1 MGHVRGQPL
10 PTREPGCAPRHVLQI
25 DQHQFDRILDLIES
39 GKEEGA
45 KLECGG
51 SAMKDR
57 GLFIKPTV
65 FSEVTDTMR
74 IAKEEV
80 LAGGKGTA
88 VARGARCPAGV
99 RGGDQGGGRVF
110 SGAQESPEAF
120 TREAA
125 CFLVHLFSPW
135 GSLGRPPRL
144 WKPEPSV
151 EGAEHA
157 FPHSSLRVPVFK
169 HVPGQKAIAAC
180 GSCQESWIRGPDRS

>member
-1 MGHVRGQPL
+1 MNHLATTLRGEAVGHVRGLPL

-80 LAGGKGTA
+80 LARGKGAA
-88 VARGARCPAGV
+88 VARGARCPAGAGV
-99 RGGDQGGGRVF
+99 G
-110 SGAQESPEAF
+110 
-120 TREAA
+120 TRAVA
-125 CFLVHLFSPW
+125 GS
-135 GSLGRPPRL
+135 SLGL
-144 WKPEPSV
+144 
-151 EGAEHA
+151 
-157 FPHSSLRVPVFK
+157 
-169 HVPGQKAIAAC
+169 
-180 GSCQESWIRGPDRS
+180 RGPPKPL